1 MQETPT
7 ISSGGASAD
16 TAEPQADRR
25 LLIDGALLET
35 ARTFPSINP
44 ATGEVLG
51 HAPDAT
57 VADAEA
63 AIAAAR
69 RAFDTTDWSTNTE
82 LRIRCL
88 EQFHQALID
97 HRDEL
102 AALTTA
108 EVGATPALIAGP
120 QLDQPIDIVRYYAE
134 LLKTYPMTEDLGNI
148 ESRGMQ
154 HHRWVEKEAGGV
166 VAAIIAYNYP
176 NQLALAKLAP
186 ALAAGCTVILKGAPD
201 TPLVTL
207 ALGELI
213 ANHTDIPAGVVN
225 VLSGADPEVGAVL
238 TTSADVDMVT
248 FTGSTPTGRRI
259 MAAASETLKKVFLEL
274 GGKSAAIVLDDA
286 DFSTAA
292 MFSAFSMVSHAGQGC
307 ALTSRLLVPRKHHD
321 EIVELVKNNFGLVR
335 YGDPSDPNTY
345 MGPLISEKQRDKVD
359 GMVKRAVDAGA
370 TLVTGGEK
378 VDPGYFYTPTLLT
391 NVDPDSE
398 IAQEEVFGP
407 VLVVLTYE
415 DDDDAVRIA
424 NNSIYGLSGAV
435 FGGQD
440 RALALARRIRTGHV
454 LDQRRQLLQPRQP
467 VRRLQAVR
475 HRQGDGHRG
484 TRGVPGVQDVRDGG
498 RMSKPLEGIRV
509 LEVAMY
515 GFVPSA
521 GAVLGEWGADVIK
534 VEHAVTGDPQRGLR
548 QTGLLRV
555 EGDPNPNIEHAN
567 RGKRSIGLDMSV
579 PEGKEVLL
587 ELARRSDV
595 FLTSFLPGHRQKF
608 GIDVDDIR
616 AVNPKIIYARGSAL
630 GPRGEESVKGGYDMT
645 AFWCRAGTAATI
657 TPPGMPGMIGPP
669 GPAYGDTI
677 SGTNLAGGITAALL
691 KRERTGEPSVVD
703 VSLLGSGLWSLGH
716 TVALTKHLGQ
726 RMEAF
731 PPGVHGSP
739 INPLVGLYPTADD
752 RYISFVMMQPTKF
765 WADVCRHMDLEDL
778 ADDPRF
784 ATVESIAENT
794 EAAAEILKET
804 MSKRPLAE
812 WSERF
817 ATLAGPWAP
826 VQDTLQAAED
836 AQIRAN
842 EYLVQAGELELVANP
857 VQFDVSRSPN
867 RARTRLCGAN

>member
-7 ISSGGASAD
+7 ISSNGAAGD
-16 TAEPQADRR
+16 TSQSKADRR
-25 LLIDGALLET
+25 LLIDGQLLET
-35 ARTFPSINP
+35 ARSFPSINP

-57 VADAEA
+57 VADAQA

-82 LRIRCL
+82 RRIRCL

-102 AALTTA
+102 AELTTA

-225 VLSGADPEVGAVL
+225 ALSGADPEVGAVL
-238 TTSADVDMVT
+238 TTSSDVDMVT

-286 DFSTAA
+286 DFNTAA

-307 ALTSRLLVPRKHHD
+307 ALTSRLLVPRKNHD
-321 EIVELVKNNFGLVR
+321 DIVELVKINFGLVR

-407 VLVVLTYE
+407 VLVVITYE

-440 RALALARRIRTGHV
+440 RALALARRIRTGTFSINGGNYFSP
-454 LDQRRQLLQPRQP
+454 DSPFGGFKQSGIGREM
-467 VRRLQAVR
+467 
-475 HRQGDGHRG
+475 G
-484 TRGVPGVQDVRDGG
+484 TPGLEEFLE
-498 RMSKPLEGIRV
+498 SK
-509 LEVAMY
+509 
-515 GFVPSA
+515 
-521 GAVLGEWGADVIK
+521 
-534 VEHAVTGDPQRGLR
+534 T
-548 QTGLLRV
+548 
-555 EGDPNPNIEHAN
+555 
-567 RGKRSIGLDMSV
+567 
-579 PEGKEVLL
+579 
-587 ELARRSDV
+587 
-595 FLTSFLPGHRQKF
+595 
-608 GIDVDDIR
+608 
-616 AVNPKIIYARGSAL
+616 
-630 GPRGEESVKGGYDMT
+630 
-645 AFWCRAGTAATI
+645 
-657 TPPGMPGMIGPP
+657 
-669 GPAYGDTI
+669 
-677 SGTNLAGGITAALL
+677 
-691 KRERTGEPSVVD
+691 
-703 VSLLGSGLWSLGH
+703 
-716 TVALTKHLGQ
+716 
-726 RMEAF
+726 
-731 PPGVHGSP
+731 
-739 INPLVGLYPTADD
+739 
-752 RYISFVMMQPTKF
+752 
-765 WADVCRHMDLEDL
+765 
-778 ADDPRF
+778 F
-784 ATVESIAENT
+784 ATV
-794 EAAAEILKET
+794 
-804 MSKRPLAE
+804 
-812 WSERF
+812 
-817 ATLAGPWAP
+817 
-826 VQDTLQAAED
+826 
-836 AQIRAN
+836 
-842 EYLVQAGELELVANP
+842 
-857 VQFDVSRSPN
+857 VS
-867 RARTRLCGAN
+867 